1 MEDNFAM
8 IILTGG
14 GVVGYIIWAIS
25 IATLALIIEHFIS
38 IRRVNILPDLTRVE
52 IENLFEAR
60 QYREAIELTEGSPDV
75 LSYMIH
81 SALIEAPHGYG
92 AMERAMEEAA
102 EERTAKMLRKIEW
115 LNLIGNI
122 GPMLGLFGTVLG
134 MIGAFYSIA
143 GSQSGAVKP
152 TELAE
157 DIGVA
162 LVTTLLGLA
171 VAIPALAVYAF
182 MRNRIDALTSEAM
195 IVGDELINAFRPG
208 NKKAQAAAPK
218 PAEG

>member
-1 MEDNFAM
+1 MNVFE
-8 IILTGG
+8 ILFLRGG
-14 GVVGYIIWAIS
+14 AIGFVIWGIS
-25 IATLALIIEHFIS
+25 IVTLALIIEHFIS
-38 IRRVNILPDLTRVE
+38 IRRVNILPDLTRSE
-52 IENLFEAR
+52 IEGLFESR

-102 EERTAKMLRKIEW
+102 EERTAKLLRKIEW

-122 GPMLGLFGTVLG
+122 GPMLGLFGTVWG
-134 MIGAFYSIA
+134 MIRAFFTIA
-143 GSQSGAVKP
+143 GSESGNVKP
-152 TELAE
+152 TDLAE
-157 DIGVA
+157 SIGIA

-208 NKKAQAAAPK
+208 KKGQAAAQK
-218 PAEG
+218 TTE